1 MGHIVSHDIDT
12 SARTT
17 SRYPPRVLPLTRL
30 AISGLLVLALA
41 PSFALAEDARDV
53 FLKTLSGLCG
63 SRYEGTMTFPPEG
76 PHDFRGKA
84 LVANVATCSETE
96 VRVPF
101 LVGEDR
107 SRTWVFSKLPS
118 GLQLKHD
125 HRHADGTPDEVT
137 MYGGMASAS
146 GTPRSQSFAADAHTA
161 KLIPAAAT
169 NVWTV
174 SLSADLSTLTYHL
187 ERDGKPRFTAVLVK
201 VLKPAKAQ

>member
-1 MGHIVSHDIDT
+1 MERIVASAGHPGT
-12 SARTT
+12 
-17 SRYPPRVLPLTRL
+17 RYPRGMLPLTRL
-30 AISGLLVLALA
+30 AIPGLLALA
-41 PSFALAEDARDV
+41 LVPSFALAEDARDV

-84 LVANVATCSETE
+84 LVANVGTCSETE

-174 SLSADLSTLTYHL
+174 SLSADGSTLTYHL
-187 ERDGKPRFTAVLVK
+187 ERDGKARFTAVLK
-201 VLKPAKAQ
+201 KAPEPAKAQ